1 MNKLNDRA
9 MVRELY
15 SILMFDQAYRP
26 YLPNEKVEKQWER
39 KRDVEKI
46 ADYYIIQ
53 DFTPWETLTE
63 YGKQKTIERFYE
75 RHKRTGINPQD
86 NPIKGPEDAKR
97 ILMNR
102 YSSWTDE
109 VIEKVLNKARGNV
122 LTARRGLEKE
132 PEDTTKYKQLMLFE
146 EQIPLP
152 EIHKEILQEQAVFG

>member
-1 MNKLNDRA
+1 MNKLNDREL
-9 MVRELY
+9 VRELY
-15 SILMFDQAYRP
+15 STLMFDQSYIP
-26 YLPNEKVEKQWER
+26 YFPSKRAVKQWER

-46 ADYYIIQ
+46 ADYYVIQ

-75 RHKRTGINPQD
+75 RHKNTGINPQD
-86 NPIKGPEDAKR
+86 NLISGPEDAKR
-97 ILMNR
+97 ILMDR
-102 YSSWTDE
+102 YSSWTDK

-122 LTARRGLEKE
+122 LTARRELEKE

-152 EIHKEILQEQAVFG
+152 EIHEELLQKQAVFG